1 MKRIALLIFPLV
13 MAACSSS
20 HSASTAPAVTQMTT
34 PAAHTKAAIGEHGYD
49 MALMDP
55 TVKAC
60 DDFYRYATGNYSRL
74 HPLPPSQSRY
84 GSFETVEDRNREILK
99 QIAEQDAAMTNAVR
113 GSNEQKIG
121 DFYASCMASDAVET
135 AGLSPVQPELAR
147 IDAVH
152 DLPSLQEEFGHLQL
166 GPGGVP
172 FRVGAERD
180 YKNSQSMIAAIGQS
194 GLSLPDRDYYL
205 RSDEKSAKTR
215 DAYLAHVTRMFQLA
229 GEDAGR
235 AADDA
240 AGVLKLET
248 ALASASMT
256 RIQMR
261 DPNAT
266 YHMMTL
272 GELQSLAPHIE
283 WGAYLRELSV
293 PAGDRLNVQQPD
305 YVRSL
310 DQLLASVPLD
320 DWKSY
325 LRWTVLDR
333 NAATLS
339 SRFVDESFAF
349 RGKVLSG
356 TSENLPRWQRCIR
369 ATDAELGQPLG
380 QEYVRRAFTPEAKA
394 HALELIGNLE
404 SALRSDI
411 PTLSWMSDATKQQ
424 ALAKLAAFSRK
435 IGYPDKWR
443 DYANLTID
451 RASYTG
457 NVMRARQWAY
467 NYGINRIGK
476 PVDKLDWGR
485 FTPPTVNASYNSSGN
500 EITFPAGI
508 LQPPFYDPNADDAY
522 NYGGI
527 GVVIGHEMTHGFD
540 DSGSQFDASGNLRNW
555 WSEED
560 LKNFKA
566 RATCVSDEFSTFEVE
581 PGLNQQGKLVMGEA
595 IADLGG
601 TTIAYAAYEKSLEGK
616 ARETIDGFTPEQRFF
631 LGFAQVWGQAIRPEE
646 ARRRTFTDPHPLGE
660 FRINGTVANMTEF
673 AQAFHCSEG
682 SKMVRPESQRCRI
695 W

>member
-1 MKRIALLIFPLV
+1 MKRLTLVVFPLLL
-13 MAACSSS
+13 AACSSS
-20 HSASTAPAVTQMTT
+20 HRPAPAAAKMTAPA
-34 PAAHTKAAIGEHGYD
+34 PHRKAFIGEHGFD

-55 TVKAC
+55 AVKAC
-60 DDFYRYATGNYSRL
+60 DDFYRYATGNYAKL
-74 HPLPPSQSRY
+74 HPLPASQSRY

-99 QIAEQDAAMTNAVR
+99 QIAEEDAAMSNATP

-121 DFYASCMASDAVET
+121 DFYASCMATDAVET
-135 AGLSPVQPELAR
+135 AGLSPIQPELAR
-147 IDAVH
+147 IDAIH
-152 DLPSLQEEFGHLQL
+152 DLPSLQDEFARLEP
-166 GPGGVP
+166 GPGAVP

-180 YKNSQSMIAAIGQS
+180 YKNSQSTIAAVGQS
-194 GLSLPDRDYYL
+194 GLSLPDRDYYI
-205 RSDEKSAKTR
+205 RSDEKSVKTR
-215 DAYLAHVTRMFQLA
+215 DAYLAHVSRMFQLA
-229 GEDAGR
+229 GEDAAR
-235 AADDA
+235 ANDEA
-240 AGVLKLET
+240 ARVLMLET
-248 ALASASMT
+248 ALANVSMT

-261 DPNAT
+261 DPNAR

-272 GELQSLAPHIE
+272 GELQALAPHID
-283 WGAYLRELSV
+283 WSSYLRELGV
-293 PAGDRLNVQQPD
+293 PSGDRLNVQQPD
-305 YVRSL
+305 YLRTV
-310 DQLLASVPLD
+310 DQLLTSMPLD
-320 DWKSY
+320 EWKSY

-349 RGKVLSG
+349 RGAVLSG
-356 TSENLPRWQRCIR
+356 TTENLPRWQRCIR

-404 SALRSDI
+404 STLRSDI

-424 ALAKLAAFSRK
+424 ALAKLSAFTRK

-443 DYANLTID
+443 DYSSLTIS
-451 RASYTG
+451 RTSYTG
-457 NVMRARQWAY
+457 NVMRARRWAY
-467 NYGINRIGK
+467 DYGINRIGK

-555 WSEED
+555 WTEED

-566 RATCVSDEFSTFEVE
+566 RASCVSDEFSSFEVE
-581 PGLNQQGKLVMGEA
+581 PGLNQQGKLVLGEA

-616 ARETIDGFTPEQRFF
+616 PRETLDGFTPEQRFF

-660 FRINGTVANMTEF
+660 FRINGTVANMPEF
-673 AQAFHCSEG
+673 ARAFHCSDG
-682 SKMVRPESQRCRI
+682 AKMVRPESQRCRI

>member
-1 MKRIALLIFPLV
+1 MKRLALVVFSLLL
-13 MAACSSS
+13 AACSSS
-20 HSASTAPAVTQMTT
+20 HPTAPAVTKMAD
-34 PAAHTKAAIGEHGYD
+34 PAPHVKASIGEHGFD

-55 TVKAC
+55 AVKAC
-60 DDFYRYATGNYSRL
+60 DDFYHYATGNYSKL
-74 HPLPPSQSRY
+74 HPLPASQSRY

-99 QIAEQDAAMTNAVR
+99 QIAEEDAAMRNAAP

-121 DFYASCMASDAVET
+121 DFYASCMATDAVET
-135 AGLSPVQPELAR
+135 AGLSPIQPELAR

-152 DLPSLQEEFGHLQL
+152 DLPSLQDEFARLEL
-166 GPGGVP
+166 GAGAIP

-180 YKNSQSMIAAIGQS
+180 YKNSESTIAAVGQS
-194 GLSLPDRDYYL
+194 GLSLPDRDYYI
-205 RSDEKSAKTR
+205 RSDEKSVKTR
-215 DAYLAHVTRMFQLA
+215 DAYLAHVSRMFQLA
-229 GEDAGR
+229 GEDAAR
-235 AADDA
+235 ANDEA
-240 AGVLKLET
+240 ARVLMLET
-248 ALASASMT
+248 ALATASMT

-261 DPNAT
+261 DPNAR

-272 GELQSLAPHIE
+272 GELQALAPHIE
-283 WGAYLRELSV
+283 WSSYLRALGV
-293 PAGDRLNVQQPD
+293 PAGDHLNVQQPD
-305 YVRSL
+305 YLRTL
-310 DQLLASVPLD
+310 DQLLTSMPLD
-320 DWKSY
+320 EWKSY
-325 LRWTVLDR
+325 LRWTVIDR

-349 RGKVLSG
+349 RGAVLSG
-356 TSENLPRWQRCIR
+356 TKENLPRWQRCIR

-404 SALRSDI
+404 SALRGDI

-424 ALAKLAAFSRK
+424 ALAKLAAFTRK

-443 DYANLTID
+443 DYSALTID
-451 RASYTG
+451 RTSYTE
-457 NVMRARQWAY
+457 NVLRARRWAY

-555 WSEED
+555 WTEED

-566 RATCVSDEFSTFEVE
+566 RASCVSDEFSSFEVE
-581 PGLNQQGKLVMGEA
+581 PGLNQQGKLVLGEA

-616 ARETIDGFTPEQRFF
+616 PRETLDGFTPEQRFF

-660 FRINGTVANMTEF
+660 FRINGTVANMPEF
-673 AQAFHCSEG
+673 ARAFHCSEG
-682 SKMVRPESQRCRI
+682 AKMVRPESQRCRI